1 MSSWTGKRN
10 QVNSTRN
17 RRAVKLKEILLGSKK
32 GLIKSINERD
42 KLYLMRSIRFSK
54 QKSFHSF
61 KTKGV
66 SNFKTALTLH
76 RIAYIGCHAKT
87 QLLLNSYSAQKLS
100 ATFIYLN
107 FLTNALK
114 IIKDPL

>member
-1 MSSWTGKRN
+1 M
-10 QVNSTRN
+10 
-17 RRAVKLKEILLGSKK
+17 
-32 GLIKSINERD
+32 
-42 KLYLMRSIRFSK
+42 MHSIRLSK

-66 SNFKTALTLH
+66 RNFKAAFDL
-76 RIAYIGCHAKT
+76 AFYVGCHAKIM

-107 FLTNALK
+107 FLTNVPK
-114 IIKDPL
+114 IIKGEVHSRMAIYFLYANKKFIQKYVVHQNFSSQ